1 MENQNNK
8 IASLILNNN
17 KIELVE
23 SIKILKNNW
32 LILFLENGS
41 DDTDMFDILYD
52 KKHCDSAIL
61 WQHALINQKYN
72 IMRHIHRRAE
82 FDIIYDDPS
91 VIVNNLYNQNKLTP
105 MLIMKLLFDTQLYD
119 LVLNGTMFAL
129 NYTRKKY
136 DVINLMIKKGYI
148 LDCNSIKTIIKDNT
162 QVLFVHLTHCTAYY
176 ASYYAS
182 YYAYKYN
189 NKELLLKLCDNSCST
204 KFMIKICLNMDTDTT
219 DLLCSNNKKIKVT
232 IWDELLSV
240 IKSTKFDYIFKIIHC
255 NSIMEYCCDWNNE
268 SVDYTKILNIM
279 NLITTPD
286 ILKMFANIYYYLITS
301 FENNK
306 IEHTVMNNLNTIS
319 MYFVLNTDITII
331 KDHSNNAN
339 TEKFKSVLQYLN
351 QHSNSNTMFNKILDK
366 YNNNQLWTPKKH
378 ILFPPKINTFVL
390 NILMI
395 LKEYSKIIK
404 QIIPK
409 PLIYIIINK
418 FIF

>member
-1 MENQNNK
+1 MENQNDT
-8 IASLILNNN
+8 ISSFILNNN

-119 LVLNGTMFAL
+119 LVSNGTMFAL

-176 ASYYAS
+176 ASYYA
-182 YYAYKYN
+182 YKYN
-189 NKELLLKLCDNSCST
+189 NKRLLLKLCDNSCNV
-204 KFMIKICLNMDTDTT
+204 KLLKKICQNMDTDIV
-219 DLLCSNNKKIKVT
+219 DLFCSNNKKFKVAM
-232 IWDELLSV
+232 WGKLLYV

-255 NSIMEYCCDWNNE
+255 NSIMEYCSDWNNE

-279 NLITTPD
+279 NLITTSE
-286 ILKMFANIYYYLITS
+286 IKKMFANIYYYLTTS

-306 IEHTVMNNLNTIS
+306 IVHIVMNNLNTIS

-351 QHSNSNTMFNKILDK
+351 QYSNNNIIFNKILDK
-366 YNNNQLWTPKKH
+366 YYNNRLWTPKKH
-378 ILFPPKINTFVL
+378 MLFPPKINTFVL